1 MEMKSTTIAVLV
13 LDAFENLKSPVS
25 SLCYNFLTNVA
36 LSGLNV

>member
-1 MEMKSTTIAVLV
+1 MAVLA

-25 SLCYNFLTNVA
+25 SFCSNFFTKAA